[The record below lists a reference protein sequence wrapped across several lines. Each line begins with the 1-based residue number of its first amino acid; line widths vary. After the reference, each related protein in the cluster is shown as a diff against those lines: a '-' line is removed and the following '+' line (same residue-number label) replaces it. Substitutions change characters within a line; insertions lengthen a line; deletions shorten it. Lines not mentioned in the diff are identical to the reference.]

1 MVDGDTIRVRLDGR
15 TERVRYIGVD
25 TPESVKPG
33 TPVQCYAKRAAAANA
48 ALVAGR
54 SVRLV
59 GDVEQRDRYGR
70 LLAYV
75 YREPD
80 GAFVNAQ
87 LVRDGYARTLT
98 IAPNVAHAHQ
108 FAQLAQTA
116 RGAAAGYG
124 APVRWGRFLVPPMAS
139 TKLQQ
144 SLAAFERAFVE
155 EAEADRLR
163 RERIYREAEQR
174 LDTRRR
180 ERVHKHGSM
189 RFVLLVLVLLATAAL
204 VTVAMFK
211 TLYVV
216 MG

>member
-1 MVDGDTIRVRLDGR
+1 MRKLVILVAVAVAAAAVGRGRLVGAAHSDVARVQRVVDGDTIVVQMDGR
-15 TERVRYIGVD
+15 TERVRYIGMD

-33 TPVQCYAKRAAAANA
+33 TPVQCFAKRAAAANA

-98 IAPNVAHAHQ
+98 IAPNVAHARQ
-108 FAQLAQTA
+108 FAQLARAA
-116 RGAAAGYG
+116 RAD
-124 APVRWGRFLVPPMAS
+124 GRGLW
-139 TKLQQ
+139 
-144 SLAAFERAFVE
+144 RACS
-155 EAEADRLR
+155 
-163 RERIYREAEQR
+163 I
-174 LDTRRR
+174 
-180 ERVHKHGSM
+180 G
-189 RFVLLVLVLLATAAL
+189 
-204 VTVAMFK
+204 
-211 TLYVV
+211 
-216 MG
+216 

>member
-1 MVDGDTIRVRLDGR
+1 MPSRAHAATMRSRCSSGDSPSRCWLTR
-15 TERVRYIGVD
+15 TVPMARRAGVLGLGIVQILSRVD

-59 GDVEQRDRYGR
+59 GDVERRDRYGR

-87 LVRDGYARTLT
+87 LVRDGYARTLA

-108 FAQLAQTA
+108 FAQLAQLA
-116 RGAAAGYG
+116 R
-124 APVRWGRFLVPPMAS
+124 RSGRGLW
-139 TKLQQ
+139 
-144 SLAAFERAFVE
+144 RAC
-155 EAEADRLR
+155 
-163 RERIYREAEQR
+163 
-174 LDTRRR
+174 
-180 ERVHKHGSM
+180 G
-189 RFVLLVLVLLATAAL
+189 
-204 VTVAMFK
+204 
-211 TLYVV
+211 

>member
-1 MVDGDTIRVRLDGR
+1 MRRIAPFVLLLAAVLVLVVTVVTRRDQPRVTTFGRAEVVRVVDGDTIRVRLDGR

-33 TPVQCYAKRAAAANA
+33 SPVQCYAKRAAAANA

-59 GDVEQRDRYGR
+59 GDVERRDRYGR

-98 IAPNVAHAHQ
+98 IAPNVAHARQ
-108 FAQLAQTA
+108 FAQLARRA
-116 RGAAAGYG
+116 REGGRGLWAACAIG
-124 APVRWGRFLVPPMAS
+124 
-139 TKLQQ
+139 
-144 SLAAFERAFVE
+144 
-155 EAEADRLR
+155 
-163 RERIYREAEQR
+163 
-174 LDTRRR
+174 
-180 ERVHKHGSM
+180 
-189 RFVLLVLVLLATAAL
+189 
-204 VTVAMFK
+204 
-211 TLYVV
+211 
-216 MG
+216 

>member
-1 MVDGDTIRVRLDGR
+1 MRRIAPFVLLLIAVVLLVIQLRDHRRATTFGRAQVVRVVDGDTIRVRLGGR

-80 GAFVNAQ
+80 GAFVNAA

-108 FAQLAQTA
+108 LAQLAQTA
-116 RGAAAGYG
+116 R
-124 APVRWGRFLVPPMAS
+124 RSGRGLW
-139 TKLQQ
+139 
-144 SLAAFERAFVE
+144 RACG
-155 EAEADRLR
+155 
-163 RERIYREAEQR
+163 I
-174 LDTRRR
+174 
-180 ERVHKHGSM
+180 G
-189 RFVLLVLVLLATAAL
+189 
-204 VTVAMFK
+204 
-211 TLYVV
+211 
-216 MG
+216 

>member
-1 MVDGDTIRVRLDGR
+1 M
-15 TERVRYIGVD
+15 RYIGVD

-33 TPVQCYAKRAAAANA
+33 TPVQCFAKRAAAANA

-59 GDVEQRDRYGR
+59 GDVERRDRYGR

-80 GAFVNAQ
+80 GAFVNAAT
-87 LVRDGYARTLT
+87 GARRLR
-98 IAPNVAHAHQ
+98 AHPHDR
-108 FAQLAQTA
+108 AQ
-116 RGAAAGYG
+116 RGACAPVRPARADAPARAAEGYG
-124 APVRWGRFLVPPMAS
+124 APVRSGRFLVPPMAS

-180 ERVHKHGSM
+180 DRVHKLGSM

-211 TLYVV
+211 TLYIV